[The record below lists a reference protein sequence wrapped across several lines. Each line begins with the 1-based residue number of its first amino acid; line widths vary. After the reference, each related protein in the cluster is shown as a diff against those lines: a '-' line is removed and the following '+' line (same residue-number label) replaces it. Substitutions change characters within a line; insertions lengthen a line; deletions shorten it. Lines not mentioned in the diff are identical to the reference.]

1 MIEQGEK
8 SRERLRRKFTGPN
21 PAKTDLAH
29 NHVLDRKLKDV
40 GVGEKVGDN
49 KLASVLMRT
58 FCIGFPDPDGNIKA
72 FGTAFALDV
81 YDKQYLVTASHVVE
95 SIDGGGIIHI
105 LQDKKWRPFE
115 VAVVGKGDA
124 DNPETDIAVLAAK
137 VCFPVPLALPF
148 NPSVVNMFWGQQVY
162 FCGFPYGFYTDV
174 DIAEGHPVAMTKGAV
189 LSGMHTKS
197 GTPTE
202 RERGLFVLDGHNN
215 IGFSG
220 GPAVFQL
227 GESRDADFQVFGVV
241 VGYRSAKVDV
251 KHEGTVTGLTSQE
264 NTGLVLCPS
273 IVRAID
279 MIESNPIGFD
289 LHTFF

>member
-1 MIEQGEK
+1 MTEQDKE
-8 SRERLRRKFTGPN
+8 SREKLRRKFTGPN
-21 PAKTDLAH
+21 PAKIDLAH
-29 NHVLDRKLKDV
+29 NHILDRKLK
-40 GVGEKVGDN
+40 KVGLEGRAGDS

-58 FCIGFPDPDGNIKA
+58 FCVGFPDPDGIIKP
-72 FGTAFALDV
+72 FGTAFVLDIQ
-81 YDKQYLVTASHVVE
+81 DRQYLVTASHVIE
-95 SIDGGGIIHI
+95 SIYGEGIIHI

-115 VAVVGKGDA
+115 VTVVGKGDA
-124 DNPETDIAVLAAK
+124 NNPETDIAVLAAK
-137 VCFPVPLALPF
+137 IYFPVPLALPF

-162 FCGFPYGFYTDV
+162 FCGFPYGFYTDI

-197 GTPTE
+197 GTLPE

-227 GESRDADFQVFGVV
+227 GEDRNADFQVFGVV
-241 VGYRSAKVDV
+241 MGYRRAKVDI
-251 KHEGTVTGLTSQE
+251 KHEGKETGLTSQE

-279 MIESNPIGFD
+279 MIEANPIGFE
-289 LHTFF
+289 LRTFF